1 MILDLKTHF
10 NRNMK
15 KRYSYY
21 EALSKLQVYC
31 AYQERCH
38 KEVHQKLRDLGI
50 WKEEANEII
59 SELIT
64 DNFLNELRYAKAFA
78 GGKFRVK
85 KWGKKRII
93 QALKF
98 NQVSAYSIKK
108 AIQSELPEMEYELT
122 LRQVLE
128 KKDQLLHESNPYK
141 RRQKLVKY
149 AQDKG
154 YESALIWSILNET
167 PIEK

>member
-1 MILDLKTHF
+1 
-10 NRNMK
+10 MK
-15 KRYSYY
+15 KKYHSYE
-21 EALSKLQVYC
+21 EALNKLQAYC
-31 AYQERCH
+31 VYQERCH
-38 KEVHQKLRDLGI
+38 KEVRQKLRDLGI
-50 WKEEANEII
+50 WGEEVDEII

-85 KWGKKRII
+85 QWGRKRIV

-108 AIQSELPEMEYELT
+108 ALQSELPAEEYEQT
-122 LRQVLE
+122 LCQVLE
-128 KKDQLLHESNPYK
+128 KKNQLLKEANPYK
-141 RRQKLVKY
+141 RRQKLAKY

-154 YESALIWSILNET
+154 FENFLIWEILNRDYNH
-167 PIEK
+167 KK

>member
-1 MILDLKTHF
+1 
-10 NRNMK
+10 MK
-15 KRYSYY
+15 KKYHSYE
-21 EALSKLQVYC
+21 EALNKLQAYC

-38 KEVHQKLRDLGI
+38 KEVRQKLRDLGI
-50 WKEEANEII
+50 WGEEVDEII

-85 KWGKKRII
+85 QWGRKRIV

-108 AIQSELPEMEYELT
+108 ALQTELPDGEYAQT
-122 LRQVLE
+122 LRYVLE
-128 KKDQLLHESNPYK
+128 KRDRLLRESNPYK
-141 RRQKLVKY
+141 RRQKLAQY
-149 AQDKG
+149 AVDKG
-154 YESALIWSILNET
+154 FESHLVWDIINSDYAI
-167 PIEK
+167 KK

>member
-1 MILDLKTHF
+1 
-10 NRNMK
+10 MK
-15 KRYSYY
+15 KKYHSYD
-21 EALSKLQVYC
+21 EALSKLQAYC

-38 KEVHQKLRDLGI
+38 KEVRQKLRDLGI
-50 WKEEANEII
+50 WGDDVDQIVT
-59 SELIT
+59 ELIT

-98 NQVSAYSIKK
+98 NYVSAYSIKK
-108 AIQSELPEMEYELT
+108 AIQSELPDEEYDAT

-128 KKDQLLHESNPYK
+128 KKDKLLRESNPYK
-141 RRQKLVKY
+141 RRQKLAKY

-154 YESALIWSILNET
+154 FESALIWSILNEN
-167 PIEK
+167 PIKK

>member
-1 MILDLKTHF
+1 
-10 NRNMK
+10 MK
-15 KRYSYY
+15 KKYHSYE
-21 EALSKLQVYC
+21 EALSKLQAYC

-38 KEVHQKLRDLGI
+38 KEVSQKLRDLGI
-50 WKEEANEII
+50 WGDEVDEII

-85 KWGKKRII
+85 KWGKKRIV

-108 AIQSELPEMEYELT
+108 ALQTELPEEEYTQT

-128 KKDQLLHESNPYK
+128 KKNQLLKESNPYK
-141 RRQKLVKY
+141 RRQKLAKY

-154 YESALIWSILNET
+154 FESHLIWEILNEDYT
-167 PIEK
+167 NKK

>member
-1 MILDLKTHF
+1 
-10 NRNMK
+10 MK
-15 KRYSYY
+15 KKYHSYD
-21 EALSKLQVYC
+21 EALSKLQSYC

-38 KEVHQKLRDLGI
+38 KEVRQKLRDLGI
-50 WKEEANEII
+50 WGDDVDQIVT
-59 SELIT
+59 ELIT

-98 NQVSAYSIKK
+98 NYVSAYSIKK
-108 AIQSELPEMEYELT
+108 AIQSELPDEEYDAT

-128 KKDQLLHESNPYK
+128 KKDKLLHESNPYK
-141 RRQKLVKY
+141 RRQKLAKY

-154 YESALIWSILNET
+154 FESALIWSILNEN
-167 PIEK
+167 PIKK

>member
-1 MILDLKTHF
+1 
-10 NRNMK
+10 MK
-15 KRYSYY
+15 KKYHSYD
-21 EALSKLQVYC
+21 EALSKLQAYC

-38 KEVHQKLRDLGI
+38 KEVRQKLRDLGI
-50 WKEEANEII
+50 WGDEVDEII

-64 DNFLNELRYAKAFA
+64 ANFLNELRYAKAFA

-85 KWGKKRII
+85 KWGKKRIV

-108 AIQSELPEMEYELT
+108 ALQSELPDEEYELS

-128 KKDQLLHESNPYK
+128 KKNRLLHESNPYK
-141 RRQKLVKY
+141 RRQKLVKF
-149 AQDKG
+149 ATDKG
-154 YESALIWSILNET
+154 YESHLVWQIINSDY
-167 PIEK
+167 PIKK